1 MAMIGEILV
10 SKGYITQQQLDGVL
24 AVKGPE
30 AQVGQVLIQWGLITE
45 QQLME
50 ALEIQTPPPPPPPPQ
65 PVAQPVQPQGSF
77 LQQQQIQQPVQPG
90 FPPQPGIPP
99 QPVAP
104 PPPPPTGAPD
114 LSMDNLQT
122 KKFNFDLKTL
132 IFIGSGLVSLITMYF
147 TFQSELDTRFAALE
161 STDDTVMVE
170 LDKRLTTMETS
181 VDKRLTELENK
192 FTPIG
197 DGVYTVDPNS
207 TWPPSRGEYKMK
219 DELSRNKIEELEK
232 IIKRLEDDIKVL
244 EKKVFNMNG
253 NH

>member
-1 MAMIGEILV
+1 MQKIGEILV
-10 SKGYITQQQLDGVL
+10 TKGYVTQQQLDGVL
-24 AVKGPE
+24 SVKGDD
-30 AQVGQVLIQWGLITE
+30 AQVGQVLIQWGLLTE

-50 ALEIQTPPPPPPPPQ
+50 ALEIQTPPPPPPPPPP
-65 PVAQPVQPQGSF
+65 PV
-77 LQQQQIQQPVQPG
+77 QQPVQPVQPG
-90 FPPQPGIPP
+90 YPPQPGIPP
-99 QPVAP
+99 QPVQPVAP
-104 PPPPPTGAPD
+104 PPGAPD

-161 STDDTVMVE
+161 GQDDTVMTE

-197 DGVYTVDPNS
+197 DGVYAVDPNS
-207 TWPPSRGEYKMK
+207 SWPPSRGEYKMK
-219 DELSRNKIEELEK
+219 DELSRTKIIELEK
-232 IIKRLEDDIKVL
+232 EIARILKDIEKI
-244 EKKVFNMNG
+244 EKKVFNG
-253 NH
+253 SQ

>member
-1 MAMIGEILV
+1 MQKIGEILV
-10 SKGYITQQQLDGVL
+10 TKGYVTQQQLDGVL
-24 AVKGPE
+24 SVKGDD
-30 AQVGQVLIQWGLITE
+30 AQVGQVLIQWGLLTE

-50 ALEIQTPPPPPPPPQ
+50 ALEIQTPPPPPPPPPP
-65 PVAQPVQPQGSF
+65 PV
-77 LQQQQIQQPVQPG
+77 QQPVQPVQPG
-90 FPPQPGIPP
+90 YPPQPGIPP
-99 QPVAP
+99 QPVQPVAP
-104 PPPPPTGAPD
+104 PPGAPD

-147 TFQSELDTRFAALE
+147 TFQNELNTRFAELE
-161 STDDTVMVE
+161 GTDDTVMVE

-197 DGVYTVDPNS
+197 DGVYAVDPNS
-207 TWPPSRGEYKMK
+207 SWPPSRGEYKMK
-219 DELSRNKIEELEK
+219 DELSRNKITELEK
-232 IIKRLEDDIKVL
+232 EIERLLKDIEKL
-244 EKKVFNMNG
+244 EKKVFNING